1 MSTGQNIWESTA
13 TFLQKRSFPKLRVTY
28 EKEVGMK
35 ITEMIEELNEFKEKN
50 GDVEVLIE
58 HRLYGIVP
66 AVVGLT
72 IDRGIDEVLI
82 ES

>member
-1 MSTGQNIWESTA
+1 
-13 TFLQKRSFPKLRVTY
+13 
-28 EKEVGMK
+28 MK
-35 ITEMIEELNEFKEKN
+35 ISEMVEELHQFQEKN

-66 AVVGLT
+66 AVVGVT
-72 IDRGIDEVLI
+72 IDRGIDEVII

>member
-13 TFLQKRSFPKLRVTY
+13 TFL
-28 EKEVGMK
+28 
-35 ITEMIEELNEFKEKN
+35 EKN

>member
-1 MSTGQNIWESTA
+1 
-13 TFLQKRSFPKLRVTY
+13 
-28 EKEVGMK
+28 MK
-35 ITEMIEELNEFKEKN
+35 ITEMIEELNGFKEKN

-66 AVVGLT
+66 AVVGVT